1 MNFLDKS
8 ERVFGR
14 FAIQHLMRYIVAL
27 NALVYLLLLSSPGY
41 ANLLELNRA
50 AILNGEIWRLVTW
63 IFLPNTSS
71 PLWILFYLMFT
82 WWVGETLES
91 IWGTFRLNAY
101 YFIGV
106 LGCTLAAFLFGISGG
121 NYLLVLSLLLAIAT
135 LAPDQEVL
143 LLVFPVKLKWVA
155 VISIIFP
162 WGLLFVTGPLGV
174 KAMILICLG
183 NYLLFFGPQM
193 LALFKSG
200 KVLSKLPKPSRL
212 SPSSSETLHRCEAC
226 GITEVSHPNADFRVA
241 PDGKEYCKPHLPR

>member
-1 MNFLDKS
+1 MNFLEKS
-8 ERVFGR
+8 ERALGR
-14 FAIQHLMRYIVAL
+14 FAIQHLMRYVVAL
-27 NALVYLLLLSSPGY
+27 NALVYLLLLTSPGY
-41 ANLLELNRA
+41 RELLELNRA

-101 YFIGV
+101 YLVGVIG
-106 LGCTLAAFLFGISGG
+106 CALAAFLFGASGG

-135 LAPDQEVL
+135 LAPDQEIL

-155 VISIIFP
+155 LISIIFP
-162 WGLLFVTGPLGV
+162 WGLLFVTEPLGF

-183 NYLLFFGPQM
+183 NYLLFFGPH
-193 LALFKSG
+193 LLTLLKSG
-200 KVLSKLPKPSRL
+200 QVLSKLPKPGRKTPDST
-212 SPSSSETLHRCEAC
+212 ETLHRCEAC

>member
-1 MNFLDKS
+1 MNFLEKS
-8 ERVFGR
+8 ERALGR
-14 FAIQHLMRYIVAL
+14 FAIQHLMRYVVAL
-27 NALVYLLLLSSPGY
+27 NALVYLLLLTSPGY
-41 ANLLELNRA
+41 RELLELNRA

-91 IWGTFRLNAY
+91 IWGTFRLSAY
-101 YFIGV
+101 YLIGV
-106 LGCTLAAFLFGISGG
+106 IGCALAAFLFGASGG

-135 LAPDQEVL
+135 LAPDQEIL

-155 VISIIFP
+155 LISIIFP
-162 WGLLFVTGPLGV
+162 WGLLFVTEPLGF

-183 NYLLFFGPQM
+183 NYLLFFGPH
-193 LALFKSG
+193 LLTLLKSG
-200 KVLSKLPKPSRL
+200 QMLSKLPKPGRKTPDST
-212 SPSSSETLHRCEAC
+212 ETLHRCEAC